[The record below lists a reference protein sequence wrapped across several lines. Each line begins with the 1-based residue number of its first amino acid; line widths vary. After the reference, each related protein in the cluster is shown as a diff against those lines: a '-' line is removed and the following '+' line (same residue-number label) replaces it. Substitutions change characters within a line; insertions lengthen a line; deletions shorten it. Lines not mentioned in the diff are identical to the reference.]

1 MDAQTLARCKAGDP
15 QAIESL
21 VLEHKDR
28 LFRFCLSI
36 LDDPADAEDATQESF
51 IAALKALKNYR
62 QESSFQ
68 TWLFSIAL
76 NTCRGQLRQRTRRAR
91 LAAASQP
98 LHRQQA
104 ESSNPE
110 RAAIAH
116 EHSHAMWQAISR
128 LDEKHRLPVI
138 LRYYHELSTQEIAEV
153 LGINLGTVHSRL
165 SIARQHLGA
174 ELRQANRPKRAAR

>member
-1 MDAQTLARCKAGDP
+1 K
-15 QAIESL
+15 
-21 VLEHKDR
+21 
-28 LFRFCLSI
+28 
-36 LDDPADAEDATQESF
+36 
-51 IAALKALKNYR
+51 
-62 QESSFQ
+62 
-68 TWLFSIAL
+68 
-76 NTCRGQLRQRTRRAR
+76 RRAR

-98 LHRQQA
+98 LHQQQA

-116 EHSHAMWQAISR
+116 EHSHAMWQAISS

-165 SIARQHLGA
+165 SIARQQLGA